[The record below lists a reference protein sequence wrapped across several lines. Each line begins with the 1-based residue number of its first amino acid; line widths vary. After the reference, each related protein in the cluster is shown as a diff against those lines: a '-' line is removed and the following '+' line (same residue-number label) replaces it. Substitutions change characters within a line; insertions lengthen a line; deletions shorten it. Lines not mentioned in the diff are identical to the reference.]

1 MSIKRTYFT
10 KDTTIVKN
18 SCVNTG
24 NNPVIEL
31 FYGGSTDFEK
41 TKYSRY
47 LFDFDIDSLRRDCGN
62 LESTKHFLNM
72 TNTSCFD
79 AQTSCKTFCSSIG
92 DVRRG
97 TSFDLVLFTVPN
109 SWDEGNGYDYVYA
122 KNPTSNSNNEMYCE
136 SPTNWFQRKTNT
148 DWGSG
153 GVFSGD
159 PYESVDVT
167 VIGEQ
172 HFENGDENLCIDIT
186 DFVNNY
192 LMSGSTSGSTDFN
205 GFGIAYKY
213 QQEVLTNEDSFY
225 VGFFGKDTNT
235 VYEPYIN
242 TTYEDVIIDDRDRF
256 YLDKTNRLYIYINA
270 GGQPSKATFN
280 GVSIKDESDD
290 EIVYIDGDDIKE
302 QSCGVYYV
310 DVNVPSSGYCANLM
324 FTDTWEGIKINDS
337 DLGDYEQEFILKD
350 NKDYFTIGSTMAYGS
365 NGLGVGSSNGLS
377 IYDYSFRVSGIK
389 EKEKIKRGDTRRV
402 NVEARVPLTL
412 NQVGVLDEIYYRVYI
427 REGNTQIDYIDWSMV
442 NRSFDGNFFILDT
455 SWFIPNDY
463 HLEIKI
469 KSGEE
474 SITYDDVI
482 KFEIVSEKTLC

>member
-1 MSIKRTYFT
+1 
-10 KDTTIVKN
+10 
-18 SCVNTG
+18 
-24 NNPVIEL
+24 
-31 FYGGSTDFEK
+31 
-41 TKYSRY
+41 
-47 LFDFDIDSLRRDCGN
+47 
-62 LESTKHFLNM
+62 
-72 TNTSCFD
+72 
-79 AQTSCKTFCSSIG
+79 
-92 DVRRG
+92 
-97 TSFDLVLFTVPN
+97 
-109 SWDEGNGYDYVYA
+109 
-122 KNPTSNSNNEMYCE
+122 
-136 SPTNWFQRKTNT
+136 
-148 DWGSG
+148 
-153 GVFSGD
+153 
-159 PYESVDVT
+159 
-167 VIGEQ
+167 
-172 HFENGDENLCIDIT
+172 
-186 DFVNNY
+186 
-192 LMSGSTSGSTDFN
+192 
-205 GFGIAYKY
+205 
-213 QQEVLTNEDSFY
+213 
-225 VGFFGKDTNT
+225 
-235 VYEPYIN
+235 
-242 TTYEDVIIDDRDRF
+242 
-256 YLDKTNRLYIYINA
+256 
-270 GGQPSKATFN
+270 
-280 GVSIKDESDD
+280 
-290 EIVYIDGDDIKE
+290 
-302 QSCGVYYV
+302 
-310 DVNVPSSGYCANLM
+310 M